1 MSFESVSDH
10 LFLLNFVFS
19 GLAHWQNP
27 TLNSVQLV
35 KFKKER
41 KMTLLSRFFYKR
53 PPDGLLEFVER
64 VYGNILFFILY
75 SSVCYYFFA
84 LNHMFS

>member
-27 TLNSVQLV
+27 TL
-35 KFKKER
+35 
-41 KMTLLSRFFYKR
+41 
-53 PPDGLLEFVER
+53 
-64 VYGNILFFILY
+64 
-75 SSVCYYFFA
+75 SSVGKIQEREENDA
-84 LNHMFS
+84 SK